1 MNWIVCTESIS
12 AFSDVVILFA
22 IIVAVWQ
29 IYRFSHDLR
38 HISKKMDDIIKV
50 IMEMKNEPAK

>member
-1 MNWIVCTESIS
+1 MNWVVFTDSVS
-12 AFSDVVILFA
+12 AFSDVVILCA

-38 HISKKMDDIIKV
+38 DIRGKMDDIIKIV
-50 IMEMKNEPAK
+50 KEK